1 MNVLDDDP
9 SVDEYA
15 GARIGWEISSEY
27 STSRG
32 AGALLEVA
40 VVAVQPYVAC
50 GRTSTYCA
58 SRGIPRA
65 RVWTI
70 SMLF

>member
-1 MNVLDDDP
+1 MNVLDDHG
-9 SVDEYA
+9 EYA
-15 GARIGWEISSEY
+15 GARVGWDISSGY

-40 VVAVQPYVAC
+40 VVAVQPHVAC
-50 GRTSTYCA
+50 GRNSTYCA
-58 SRGIPRA
+58 RRIPRA